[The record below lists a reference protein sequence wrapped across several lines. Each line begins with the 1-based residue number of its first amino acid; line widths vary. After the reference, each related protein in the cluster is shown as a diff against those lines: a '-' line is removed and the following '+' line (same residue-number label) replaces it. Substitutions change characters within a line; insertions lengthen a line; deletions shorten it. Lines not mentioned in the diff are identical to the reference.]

1 MDLSSSAFQ
10 RGWCPS
16 EHLKWRKM
24 EMLVRLKIFDNLFLK
39 SERSFQEFTFPTR
52 SQDETPR
59 NNQRGAKGKCLTRR
73 KTLSGFYWF
82 LWSFT
87 RTSLFPTRIQDG
99 IPRGSQM
106 DKKENVW
113 EVGNPSNLLLNFMK
127 SYQGI
132 TFSTRIQDGIPMDNQ
147 RDEKQNVW
155 EVEKP

>member
-16 EHLKWRKM
+16 EQLKWREM
-24 EMLVRLKIFDNLFLK
+24 EMLVGLKIFDRLFLK

-82 LWSFT
+82 YEVLQGLHFSPPGSRMGSQGAAKWTKRKMSERWETLATFYWILCSLI
-87 RTSLFPTRIQDG
+87 RASLFPSGSRM
-99 IPRGSQM
+99 GSQWTT
-106 DKKENVW
+106 KGTKNKT
-113 EVGNPSNLLLNFMK
+113 S
-127 SYQGI
+127 
-132 TFSTRIQDGIPMDNQ
+132 
-147 RDEKQNVW
+147 EK
-155 EVEKP
+155 